1 MILCLIKVGQ
11 RIGHKGCLTLVFG
24 FDSFIIEYYSATV
37 TGFGGNQGIK
47 MVENLAQNQIGEMN
61 CYWNGGFLFPM
72 DD

>member
-1 MILCLIKVGQ
+1 MWG
-11 RIGHKGCLTLVFG
+11 LTEVSG
-24 FDSFIIEYYSATV
+24 FDSFIVAYSLATV

>member
-1 MILCLIKVGQ
+1 MWG
-11 RIGHKGCLTLVFG
+11 LTEVSG
-24 FDSFIIEYYSATV
+24 FDSFIIAYGLATV